1 MGYALGHLK
10 FVSCITHRPLHSAGL
25 ATRVTPVRGREIY
38 KMGHAPG
45 VCDRCQDLIT
55 DAMSPK
61 GAGRGRVVS
70 GLASPTMGAVAH
82 PPSV

>member
-1 MGYALGHLK
+1 MGYALGYLK

-55 DAMSPK
+55 YAMSPL
-61 GAGRGRVVS
+61 AWLLAMQCASQPQRCAEARGR
-70 GLASPTMGAVAH
+70 
-82 PPSV
+82 

>member
-45 VCDRCQDLIT
+45 VCDRCQDRIT
-55 DAMSPK
+55 ALLERLVP
-61 GAGRGRVVS
+61 V
-70 GLASPTMGAVAH
+70 LALRKVTTPRDPFPA
-82 PPSV
+82 PR